1 MIRDCEEKVLTD
13 LYFVDRV
20 VREGDRQFR
29 TGDKAAALARYHG
42 AHETLR
48 RAIGTARGCL
58 TTDRLELVDHRFM
71 LRRLLDVADRF
82 EHFEKLVEGKGG

>member
-20 VREGDRQFR
+20 VHEGDRQFR
-29 TGDKAAALARYHG
+29 TGDKAAARSRYHG
-42 AHETLR
+42 AHERLR
-48 RAIGTARGCL
+48 IAIGTARGCM
-58 TTDRLELVDHRFM
+58 TMDRIGDHRAV

-82 EHFEKLVEGKGG
+82 ERFEQMVEGNGGR